1 MVTQTTMD
9 SWIKLQS
16 EGKVSA
22 NQMIILDVFRRV
34 NHQPLSARDVKEM
47 LNWSD
52 MNMVRPRINELVK
65 MRHLVHICNKLQL
78 QTSRT
83 VQVYC
88 LAEDVLYHNPGWT
101 GCITD
106 TNAATNLAD
115 DDASSTRIYYNGG
128 K

>member
-1 MVTQTTMD
+1 MVSQTTMD
-9 SWIKLQS
+9 SWIQLQS
-16 EGKVSA
+16 EGRVGA
-22 NQMIILDVFRRV
+22 NQRIILDVYKNS

-47 LNWSD
+47 LGWED

-65 MRHLVHICNKLQL
+65 MKKLVHVCNKLQL
-78 QTSRT
+78 QTNRT

-88 LAEDVLYHNPGWT
+88 LAEDSYLIPSWT

-115 DDASSTRIYYNGG
+115 DNASSTRIYYNGG
-128 K
+128 N